1 MDNTK
6 KLAVHFNQR
15 KIHFSP
21 LPALCRNQRQ
31 PLRVFANQPGV
42 RKIET
47 VFLQIGLSFCLIPF
61 VHHLIVHT
69 FNRLAASPYN
79 EQAS

>member
-1 MDNTK
+1 
-6 KLAVHFNQR
+6 
-15 KIHFSP
+15 
-21 LPALCRNQRQ
+21 
-31 PLRVFANQPGV
+31 
-42 RKIET
+42 